1 MHGAYMTDSSAINS
15 QALNQPVGWGILG
28 TGYIAGMFAAD
39 LAYVPGARLVA
50 VGSRTKEKADAF
62 GRTFG
67 IPHRHAS
74 YAELVQDPHVQVVYI
89 ATPASV
95 HKENMLL
102 CLNAGKAVLCEK
114 PFTVNAREAEE
125 AINLARR
132 KKVFLMEAMWT
143 RFLPAMG
150 KVRELLAEGTIG
162 EAKSLSADLGSPV
175 SKDQRDRMYDPQLG
189 GGVVLHKG
197 VYLLSLASMILGTP
211 MEVKSLGYVG
221 ETGVDEEAGIVLS
234 CPPQRMAVLYCS
246 MRVHTAREAVII
258 GTKGTIRIHAPV
270 NCPSRL
276 SITLHEGM
284 DRHGG
289 HYGSSLRGRIK
300 EWLVIYGKRNRMV
313 RWARERCWVLGEFLL
328 HGTRTQELFFPPIGH
343 GLHYQVAEVIKC
355 LRVGQ
360 LESDIMP
367 LDETLS
373 IMRTMDQIRGQK
385 D

>member
-1 MHGAYMTDSSAINS
+1 MTDNSAINS

-39 LAYVPGARLVA
+39 LACVPGARLVA
-50 VGSRTKEKADAF
+50 VGSRSKEKADAF

-67 IPHRHAS
+67 IPHRHGS

-125 AINLARR
+125 VIGLARR

-143 RFLPAMG
+143 RFLPAMV
-150 KVRELLAEGTIG
+150 KVRELLAAGVIG
-162 EAKSLSADLGSPV
+162 DVTSLTADLGAPV
-175 SKDQRDRMYDPQLG
+175 SDQQRGRLKDPQLG

-197 VYLLSLASMILGTP
+197 VYLVSLASMILGTP
-211 MEVKSLGYVG
+211 TEVKCLRHVG
-221 ETGVDEEAGIVLS
+221 ETGVDVEAGIILGYRA
-234 CPPQRMAVLYCS
+234 QRMAILHCS
-246 MRVHTAREAVII
+246 MQTHTAREAVIA
-258 GTKGTIRIHAPV
+258 GTKGTMRIHAPV

-276 SITLHEGM
+276 SLTQHQGE
-284 DRHGG
+284 DRHGRDG
-289 HYGSSLRGRIK
+289 NSPLRSGVKDLLIA
-300 EWLVIYGKRNRMV
+300 YGKRNRMV
-313 RWARERCWVLGEFLL
+313 RWARERCWVLGELLL

-343 GLHYQVAEVIKC
+343 GLHCQVAEVIKC

-373 IMRTMDQIRGQK
+373 IMRTMDQIRAQK